1 MQPSPDGL
9 AQAFIIGEE
18 FIGDESVALVLG
30 DNIFHGTGLGSRSA
44 QHTAT
49 IDGALIFAYQVSD
62 PKAYGV
68 VEFDDDFRAV
78 SIEEKP
84 AQPKS
89 NYAVPGLYF
98 YDNGVVE
105 IAKTIEPSARGELEI
120 STVNERYL
128 DAGTLNVQVLDRG
141 TAWLD
146 TGTFESM
153 MQASE
158 YVRVI
163 EDRQGFKIGCIEE
176 IAWRAGWIDDAQL
189 AALAEPLVKSGYG
202 AYLRRTPRRLV
213 P

>member
-1 MQPSPDGL
+1 
-9 AQAFIIGEE
+9 
-18 FIGDESVALVLG
+18 
-30 DNIFHGTGLGSRSA
+30 
-44 QHTAT
+44 
-49 IDGALIFAYQVSD
+49 VSN
-62 PKAYGV
+62 PTAYGV
-68 VEFDDDFRAV
+68 VEFDDDFKAI

-89 NYAVPGLYF
+89 KYAVPGLYF
-98 YDNGVVE
+98 YDNSVVE

-128 DAGTLNVQVLDRG
+128 EAGNLQVQVLDRG

-163 EDRQGFKIGCIEE
+163 EDRQGFKVGCIEE

-189 AALAEPLVKSGYG
+189 AEIAKPLVKSGYG
-202 AYLRRTPRRLV
+202 TYLNQLLEQE
-213 P
+213 